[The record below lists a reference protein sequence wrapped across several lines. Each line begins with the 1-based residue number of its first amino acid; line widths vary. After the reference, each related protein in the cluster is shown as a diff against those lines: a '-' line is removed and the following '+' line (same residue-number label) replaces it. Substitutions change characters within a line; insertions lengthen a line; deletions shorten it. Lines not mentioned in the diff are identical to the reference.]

1 MALAKVSLEDKY
13 VLESGRIYLNG
24 TQALVRLPMM
34 QKRRDEAAGLNT
46 GSFITG
52 YRGSPLGALDQ
63 ELWRAKKFLSKHNIH
78 FQAGVNEDLAATA
91 IWGSQQVGLHGDATV
106 DGVFS
111 MWYAKGPGVDR
122 SGDVLRH
129 GNFAGS
135 SKHGGVLLLAGDDH
149 TCKSS
154 TTAHQTEF
162 AFVDAHIPVLNPAG
176 VQEFLDYGIIGWAMS
191 RYSGCWVAMKT
202 VAETVDTSASVHVDP
217 HRVELVEPE
226 DYELP
231 EGGLNIR
238 WPDTPNEQEYRL
250 ERHKLYAALAFARAN
265 KLDRTIIDSPA
276 PKLGII
282 TCGKSYL
289 DVRQALEDLHIDEA
303 EASRLG
309 IRLYKVGMVWPLERD
324 GILKFAEGLD
334 EILVVEEKRALIEN
348 QLKEQLYN
356 VHADKRP
363 RVIGKFDE
371 KRDWVLP
378 SAGELT
384 PARIARVIAARLKGV
399 GIETDAIDRRLA
411 VLARIE
417 KSLSTI
423 EPLMNRIPYF
433 CSGCPHN
440 TSTKVPDGSRAM
452 AGIGCHYMVQWM
464 DRETETFT
472 HMGGEGANWIGQA
485 PFVKTE
491 HIFQNIGDGT
501 FHHSG
506 SMAIRAAVEAGANMT
521 YKILFNDAV
530 AMTGGQ
536 PPAAGEKPVA
546 ITADR
551 ITRMVYS
558 EGVRDIT
565 VVVDDPDKYP
575 VGLEW
580 APGVRIEERKALD
593 RVQREV
599 RERRGVSVLVYDQT
613 CAAEKRRRRK
623 RGTFPD
629 PAKRVFINEAVCEG
643 CGDCGVKSNCV
654 SVTPVETEFGRKRA
668 IDQSSCNKD
677 YSCVNGFCPSFV
689 TIEGG
694 GLRKPEPKADTGIW
708 AVLPEPEIP
717 GVEQEGFGILIT
729 GVGGTGVVTI
739 GALLGMAAH
748 LEGKGCGILDM
759 AGLAQKGGPV
769 ISHIRIAK
777 RPEDI
782 HAVRIAAGGAKLL
795 LGCDLV
801 VAAGYEALSKVDE
814 GGTTAVINSHEIVTG
829 DFTRN
834 PDLAFP
840 GSGMQ
845 KQISDAVGPG
855 RASFIDATDLATS
868 LMGDSIATNLF
879 MLGLAYQKGAVP
891 VSADAIEKAI
901 ELNGVSVEKN
911 RQAFT
916 WGRRAAVDPDA
927 VKRAAHRREAPVM
940 HRLSTSLDEMIDRRV
955 EQLTAYQD
963 RAYAERYSALVATVR
978 AAEEKAFGGTA
989 LTEAVARNYFKLLA
1003 YKDEYEVARLYTDP
1017 VFMDAVRE
1025 QFDGDYKLKFHLA
1038 PPIMSRIDPDTGE
1051 PEKKAFGPWMMKA
1064 FGLLARFKGLRGTK
1078 LDIFG
1083 YSEERKHER
1092 ALIREYEALVDDVLK
1107 GLSEANREIAAELL
1121 SIPAMIRGFGH
1132 VKERN
1137 IAKAKAAEKQLL
1149 AAFRDPGASPSAK
1162 AAE

>member
-13 VLESGRIYLNG
+13 VLESGRIYLSG
-24 TQALVRLPMM
+24 TQALVRLPMI

-63 ELWRAKKFLSKHNIH
+63 ELWRAKKFLSKHNIR

-129 GNFAGS
+129 ANFAGS
-135 SKHGGVLLLAGDDH
+135 SENGGVLLLAGDDH

-154 TTAHQTEF
+154 TTSHQSEY
-162 AFVDAHIPVLNPAG
+162 AFVDAHVPVLNPAG

-202 VAETVDTSASVHVDP
+202 VAETVDTSASVYVDP
-217 HRVELVEPE
+217 HRVELVEPT
-226 DYELP
+226 DFDMP

-238 WPDTPNEQEYRL
+238 WPDTPQEQEYRL
-250 ERHKLYAALAFARAN
+250 ERYKLYAAIAFARAN
-265 KLDRTIIDSPA
+265 GIDRTVIDSSNA
-276 PKLGII
+276 RLGIA

-289 DVRQALEDLHIDEA
+289 DVRQALEDLNIDEA
-303 EASRLG
+303 DCERIG
-309 IRLYKVGMVWPLERD
+309 IRIYKVGMTWPLDRK

-356 VHADKRP
+356 MDGAKRP
-363 RVIGKFDE
+363 RVIGKYDE
-371 KRDWVLP
+371 QGEWILP

-384 PARIARVIAARLKGV
+384 PAGIARVIAARLKVV
-399 GIETDAIDRRLA
+399 GYESDNIKRRLA
-411 VLARIE
+411 MLAKIE
-417 KSLSTI
+417 KSLESI
-423 EPLMNRIPYF
+423 SPLMQRTPYF

-440 TSTKVPDGSRAM
+440 TSTKVPEGSRAM

-472 HMGGEGANWIGQA
+472 HMGAEGANWIGQS

-506 SMAIRAAVEAGANMT
+506 SMAIRAAVEANANMT

-558 EGVRDIT
+558 EGVQDIT

-575 VGLEW
+575 AGMEW
-580 APGVRIEERKALD
+580 APGVRIEPRKSLD
-593 RVQREV
+593 RVQRDL
-599 RERRGVSVLVYDQT
+599 RQRRGVSVLVYDQT

-629 PAKRVFINEAVCEG
+629 PARRVFINEAVCEG

-677 YSCVNGFCPSFV
+677 FSCVNGFCPSFV
-689 TIEGG
+689 TVEGG
-694 GLRKPEPKADTGIW
+694 GLRKPEARTDTGVW

-717 GVEQEGFGILIT
+717 SLEVESFGILIT

-748 LEGKGCGILDM
+748 IEGKGCGILDM

-769 ISHIRIAK
+769 ISHVRIAK

-782 HAVRIAAGGAKLL
+782 HAVRIAAGGAELL

-801 VAAGYEALSKVDE
+801 VAAGYDALSKIDE
-814 GGTTAVINSHEIVTG
+814 GKTVAVINSHEIVTG
-829 DFTRN
+829 DFTRD
-834 PDLAFP
+834 PDLNFP
-840 GSGMQ
+840 GQGMQ
-845 KQISDAVGPG
+845 GQIAGAVGAD
-855 RASFIDATDLATS
+855 RATFIDATDIATS

-879 MLGLAYQKGAVP
+879 MLGLAYQKGAIP
-891 VSADAIEKAI
+891 VSAAAIEQAI
-901 ELNGVSVEKN
+901 DLNGIAVDANK
-911 RQAFT
+911 QAFL
-916 WGRRAAVDPDA
+916 WGRRAAVDPEA
-927 VKRAAHRREAPVM
+927 VARAAHRREAPVM
-940 HRLSTSLDEMIDRRV
+940 HKLSTSLEEMISRRAS
-955 EQLTAYQD
+955 QLVAYQD
-963 RAYAERYSALVATVR
+963 IAYAERYESLVAQVR
-978 AAEEKAFGGTA
+978 EREARFGGTA
-989 LTEAVARNYFKLLA
+989 VTEAVVRNYFKLLA

-1017 VFMDAVRE
+1017 TFMRAVRE

-1038 PPIMSRIDPDTGE
+1038 PPLMSQIDPDTGE
-1051 PEKKAFGPWMMKA
+1051 PEKKQFGPWMMQA
-1064 FGLLARFKGLRGTK
+1064 FGLLAKFKGLRGTK

-1083 YSEERKHER
+1083 YSEERRRER
-1092 ALIREYEALVDDVLK
+1092 ALIAEYETLVQEVLT
-1107 GLSEANREIAAELL
+1107 GLSEGNVSLAVELL
-1121 SIPAMIRGFGH
+1121 SVPAMIRGYGP

-1137 IAKAKAAEKQLL
+1137 MVKAKKTEAQLLSAFRNPTSSPTVAAAE
-1149 AAFRDPGASPSAK
+1149 
-1162 AAE
+1162 